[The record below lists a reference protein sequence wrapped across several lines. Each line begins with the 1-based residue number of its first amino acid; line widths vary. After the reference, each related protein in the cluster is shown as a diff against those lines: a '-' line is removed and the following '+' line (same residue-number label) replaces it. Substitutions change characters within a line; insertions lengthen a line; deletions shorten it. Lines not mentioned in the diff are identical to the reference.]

1 MQWIVIRVK
10 RWVQPELDRTR
21 GLLKKANDQLD
32 HALRDNTELRNRNE
46 ALKVQVNRLESDNR
60 DLKEK
65 LGLLQKANELQA
77 ETIAKMERRQKE
89 LMDKVDHLV
98 GRVITLEARDGTR
111 SNLPL

>member
-60 DLKEK
+60 DLKQQ
-65 LGLLQKANELQA
+65 LALLQKANELQA
-77 ETIAKMERRQKE
+77 ETIARMERRQKD
-89 LMDKVDHLV
+89 LMDRVEHLV
-98 GRVITLEARDGTR
+98 ARVVRLETEAGRTP
-111 SNLPL
+111 NLPL